1 MVHTVRVFDSKSFS
15 TQRTTQITKEWLQQM
30 QVHTALERALTISV
44 GTRTFHQLHQIA
56 YRTPKNDDFKLNILD
71 LHNDS
76 SERNSTHTSSFIPTW
91 RKRSHISLLSTGLR
105 QVGTAGYILANPYS
119 QVDRGTP
126 SFSLVQDLP
135 SYIASSQMQQISELY
150 NETCAVDRWSLVPP
164 KLVCQEAGNE
174 HWERIWI
181 SASFDVCGILWVLP
195 CMLY

>member
-1 MVHTVRVFDSKSFS
+1 
-15 TQRTTQITKEWLQQM
+15 M
-30 QVHTALERALTISV
+30 Q
-44 GTRTFHQLHQIA
+44 TRTFHQLHQIA
-56 YRTPKNDDFKLNILD
+56 YLTLKND
-71 LHNDS
+71 
-76 SERNSTHTSSFIPTW
+76 NSTHTSSFIPTW
-91 RKRSHISLLSTGLR
+91 RKRSHVSLLSTPGRR

-164 KLVCQEAGNE
+164 KIVCQEAIGNE

-181 SASFDVCGILWVLP
+181 SVSFDVCGILWVLP